1 MDKKGEKSREQMKVF
16 WHEGRF
22 YFVDEEH
29 GVYRNLMRASDTIPI
44 GELPWL
50 ERWMESQEAK
60 QAEGS
65 A

>member
-1 MDKKGEKSREQMKVF
+1 MDEKEEKNREQMKVF

-22 YFVDEEH
+22 YFVDEAH

-50 ERWMESQEAK
+50 ERWMESQQAK
-60 QAEGS
+60 EAEGS